1 MILNCIPPKKAQS
14 FLTMKIFFIIIT
26 GALIAGT
33 TGCMSLEARGK
44 GTQSGLYPGIKAGTE
59 YNKGAANATGLG
71 SALGPAI
78 VTLDRPF
85 SFALDTALLP
95 LDILG
100 SIFGGKKDKPTE
112 PETPQPEPAP
122 QP

>member
-1 MILNCIPPKKAQS
+1 LCSPVAPAVCPSKPAAKAPNPDCTPES
-14 FLTMKIFFIIIT
+14 
-26 GALIAGT
+26 
-33 TGCMSLEARGK
+33 
-44 GTQSGLYPGIKAGTE
+44 KAGSE
-59 YNKGAANATGLG
+59 YNEGAANATGLG

-95 LDILG
+95 FDLLG
-100 SIFGGKKDKPTE
+100 SIFGGKKEKATE
-112 PETPQPEPAP
+112 PETPQPKPAP

>member
-1 MILNCIPPKKAQS
+1 
-14 FLTMKIFFIIIT
+14 MKIIGLIIAT
-26 GALIAGT
+26 AALIVAS

-71 SALGPAI
+71 SAMGPAI
-78 VTLDRPF
+78 VTIDRPF
-85 SFALDTALLP
+85 SFALDTVLLP
-95 LDILG
+95 IDLLG
-100 SIFGGKKDKPTE
+100 SIFGGKKEKAAE
-112 PETPQPEPAP
+112 PEPPQPEPAP